1 MRVANA
7 LLVAG
12 IVIVI
17 AGLSGASLAADDSG
31 RTTPSQDVVATE
43 EVGGG
48 GTAAGE
54 ASDPA
59 PAEPAGDEQGDR
71 VPDEVAT
78 EEVTPT
84 FDGGRGG
91 GDVEEVAEEGGGE
104 EDRGGKEKQPLADVG
119 VDMVNIS
126 FKPKSVTVKPGD
138 EVTWTNK
145 DTAQH
150 NAVGQGAADFDT
162 GLLEKGETGTVPFN
176 DTGTF
181 RYICTVHPTMKGEVV
196 VGSGSGGSGG
206 KDGTSSGTGATTS
219 GSGGSGSVFPSDSG
233 SSGTFSG
240 GGSSSSGGGSLPNTG
255 QAELP
260 LLLLGSALIVLGLLG
275 RAFHE
280 YWIWR

>member
-17 AGLSGASLAADDSG
+17 AGLSGASWAAEESG
-31 RTTPSQDVVATE
+31 RTAPEEVVATE
-43 EVGGG
+43 EVG
-48 GTAAGE
+48 
-54 ASDPA
+54 D
-59 PAEPAGDEQGDR
+59 AEPASPEGSEPTEPAAGDEDGRPPGEVAAEEVVPADATGDDEGDR
-71 VPDEVAT
+71 EQSADKPEKDA
-78 EEVTPT
+78 
-84 FDGGRGG
+84 
-91 GDVEEVAEEGGGE
+91 A
-104 EDRGGKEKQPLADVG
+104 DRGKDKQPLADVG

-126 FKPKSVTVKPGD
+126 FKPKTVTIEPGD

-150 NAVGQGAADFDT
+150 DAFGQGAADFDT

-181 RYICTVHPTMKGEVV
+181 RYICTVHPTMKGEVKV
-196 VGSGSGGSGG
+196 SSGGSGG
-206 KDGTSSGTGATTS
+206 GGDGKGGTSSGTGDTS
-219 GSGGSGSVFPSDSG
+219 SGTGDGGSVFPTDSG
-233 SSGTFSG
+233 SSTGTFS

-255 QAELP
+255 QPALP
-260 LLLLGSALIVLGLLG
+260 LLILGSGMIVLGLLG

>member
-17 AGLSGASLAADDSG
+17 AGLSGASWAAEESG
-31 RTTPSQDVVATE
+31 RTAPEEVVATE
-43 EVGGG
+43 EVGD
-48 GTAAGE
+48 AE
-54 ASDPA
+54 PASPDGSDA
-59 PAEPAGDEQGDR
+59 AEPAGAGENGR
-71 VPDEVAT
+71 APDAAAT
-78 EEVTPT
+78 EDVVPAGDTGEGEAGREESAKGPGK
-84 FDGGRGG
+84 GGS
-91 GDVEEVAEEGGGE
+91 
-104 EDRGGKEKQPLADVG
+104 DRAKEKRPLADIG

-126 FKPKSVTVKPGD
+126 FKPKTVTIEPGD

-181 RYICTVHPTMKGEVV
+181 RYICTVHPSMKGEVKV
-196 VGSGSGGSGG
+196 SSGGSGANG
-206 KDGTSSGTGATTS
+206 KGGTSSGTGGTTS
-219 GSGGSGSVFPSDSG
+219 GTGDGGSVFPSDTG
-233 SSGTFSG
+233 SSTGTFSG
-240 GGSSSSGGGSLPNTG
+240 NSSSGGGGSLPNTG
-255 QAELP
+255 QPALP
-260 LLLLGSALIVLGLLG
+260 LLVLGSALIVLGLLG